1 MDRSVVQAMR
11 SAEITFRDGLG
22 DRVLGRDHKGRPLTE
37 SLHLRAEL
45 SAVPAFEFSLTER
58 LADLQHFEHS
68 AFVPIRTS
76 TRLAGALP
84 HSIVTSDYSGGT
96 RLSEVLTVLD
106 GGGKCLPTASALA
119 LVRDLLEAVG
129 ALHRLPGE
137 IAHGTIGPERIVVL
151 AGRIRITDFVY
162 GSAIEQLRFTSER
175 YWKELRVA
183 VPFSAGGTRFDRR
196 VDVAQIGMVAL
207 ALLAGR
213 PLRDTEQI
221 GHLGETLGYL
231 LQDGRGERVALA
243 SSLRTWLAR
252 AVHMDPRRVFTSAA
266 EAQRELEDAAA
277 EAGFSLAGRAAVP
290 TAAPVVTPPV
300 PVTRP
305 AQSAATL
312 HTLEKVKKAAPPP
325 MPRYEPAEWYQPP
338 VRPHPL
344 LRHQH
349 GHAPNNKMS
358 PQVRSLLQVG
368 VMGVLLAGGFSAGQ
382 YIRPP
387 AALFGSTGTLIVD
400 SKPHGAQLLIDGQS
414 QGVTPLTLKVKSG
427 RHEVE
432 LRSPSGTRVFNVW
445 ISNGANVTQYVEFD
459 NN

>member
-1 MDRSVVQAMR
+1 MPSE
-11 SAEITFRDGLG
+11 EITFRDGLG
-22 DRVLGRDHKGRPLTE
+22 DRVLGRDHTGRPTSE

-45 SAVPAFEFSLTER
+45 SSVPAFEFSLTER
-58 LADLQHFEHS
+58 LGDLQHFEHP

-76 TRLAGALP
+76 TRLSGALP

-96 RLSEVLTVLD
+96 RLSEVLTILD
-106 GGGKCLPTASALA
+106 AGGKCLPTASALA

-129 ALHRLPGE
+129 ALHRLPGD

-151 AGRIRITDFVY
+151 DGRIRITDFVY

-221 GHLGETLGYL
+221 GNVGETLGYL

-266 EAQRELEDAAA
+266 EAQRGLEEAAA
-277 EAGFSLAGRAAVP
+277 EAGFRFTGGAAAVP
-290 TAAPVVTPPV
+290 AAAPVVTPPSA
-300 PVTRP
+300 VTRP
-305 AQSAATL
+305 AQSATTL
-312 HTLEKVKKAAPPP
+312 HTLEKVKKVAPPP
-325 MPRYEPAEWYQPP
+325 PPRYEPAEWHQPP
-338 VRPHPL
+338 VQPHPL
-344 LRHQH
+344 LRPQH
-349 GHAPNNKMS
+349 GHVANGKMS

-387 AALFGSTGTLIVD
+387 AALFGSVGTLIVD
-400 SKPHGAQLLIDGQS
+400 SKPHGAQLLVDGQS
-414 QGVTPLTLKVKSG
+414 QGVTPLTLKIKSG

-445 ISNGANVTQYVEFD
+445 ISNGANVTQYVEFE
-459 NN
+459 NH